1 MTSISTRAAAT
12 HRYARL
18 ADQGALMAAE
28 ILRPLSLPALRILRW
43 GCCSSGS
50 VP

>member
-1 MTSISTRAAAT
+1 MTSVSPRAAAT

-18 ADQGALMAAE
+18 ADHGVLMAAE
-28 ILRPLSLPALRILRW
+28 ILRPLSLPALRILM

-50 VP
+50 AG